1 MRPDAQL
8 ESWSRLELQEGESGY
23 NYLKAETIKSLHWR
37 DKDKGSGFY
46 GTHLSRPE
54 RNDSGQLRARAGTL
68 EHEAVQ
74 GYSQLNKEPLLLAVC
89 QALAI
94 DPHEHH
100 EAVGIDKAK
109 IKADI
114 RKLKVDRRAALEAK
128 DHQELKKIRREIRG
142 LKREIRKSLV

>member
-1 MRPDAQL
+1 MAHTYHDLREMTVAQL
-8 ESWSRLELQEGESGY
+8 REV
-23 NYLKAETIKSLHWR
+23 A
-37 DKDKGSGFY
+37 
-46 GTHLSRPE
+46 
-54 RNDSGQLRARAGTL
+54 ATL

-74 GYSQLNKEPLLLAVC
+74 GYTQLNKEPLLLAVC
-89 QALAI
+89 QALDI

-114 RKLKVDRRAALEAK
+114 RKLKADRQAALEAK

-142 LKREIRKSLV
+142 LKRKIRKSLV

>member
-1 MRPDAQL
+1 MEHTYHDLREMTVAQL
-8 ESWSRLELQEGESGY
+8 REV
-23 NYLKAETIKSLHWR
+23 
-37 DKDKGSGFY
+37 
-46 GTHLSRPE
+46 
-54 RNDSGQLRARAGTL
+54 AGTL

-74 GYSQLNKEPLLLAVC
+74 GYTQLNKEPLLLAVC
-89 QALAI
+89 QALDI

-100 EAVGIDKAK
+100 EAVGVDKAK

-114 RKLKVDRRAALEAK
+114 RKLKVDRQAALEAK

>member
-1 MRPDAQL
+1 MEHTYHDLRAMTVAQL
-8 ESWSRLELQEGESGY
+8 REV
-23 NYLKAETIKSLHWR
+23 
-37 DKDKGSGFY
+37 
-46 GTHLSRPE
+46 
-54 RNDSGQLRARAGTL
+54 AGTL

-74 GYSQLNKEPLLLAVC
+74 GYTQLNKEPLLLAVC
-89 QALAI
+89 QALDI

-100 EAVGIDKAK
+100 EAVGVDKAK

-114 RKLKVDRRAALEAK
+114 RKLKVDRQAALEAK

>member
-1 MRPDAQL
+1 MEHTYHDLREMTVAQL
-8 ESWSRLELQEGESGY
+8 REV
-23 NYLKAETIKSLHWR
+23 
-37 DKDKGSGFY
+37 
-46 GTHLSRPE
+46 
-54 RNDSGQLRARAGTL
+54 AGTL

-74 GYSQLNKEPLLLAVC
+74 GYTQLNKEPLLLAVC
-89 QALAI
+89 QALAV

-114 RKLKVDRRAALEAK
+114 RKLKVDRQAALEAK

>member
-1 MRPDAQL
+1 MEHTYHDLRAMTVAQL
-8 ESWSRLELQEGESGY
+8 REVAT
-23 NYLKAETIKSLHWR
+23 K
-37 DKDKGSGFY
+37 
-46 GTHLSRPE
+46 
-54 RNDSGQLRARAGTL
+54 L

-74 GYSQLNKEPLLLAVC
+74 GYTQLNKEPLLLAVC
-89 QALAI
+89 QALDI

-100 EAVGIDKAK
+100 EAVGVDKAK

-114 RKLKVDRRAALEAK
+114 RKLKVDRQAALEAK

>member
-1 MRPDAQL
+1 MEHTYHDLREMTVAQL
-8 ESWSRLELQEGESGY
+8 REV
-23 NYLKAETIKSLHWR
+23 
-37 DKDKGSGFY
+37 
-46 GTHLSRPE
+46 
-54 RNDSGQLRARAGTL
+54 AGTL
-68 EHEAVQ
+68 EHEAVE
-74 GYSQLNKEPLLLAVC
+74 GYTQLNKEPLLLAVC
-89 QALAI
+89 QALNI

-114 RKLKVDRRAALEAK
+114 RKLKVDRQAALEAK

>member
-1 MRPDAQL
+1 MEQTYHDLREMTVAQL
-8 ESWSRLELQEGESGY
+8 REVAS
-23 NYLKAETIKSLHWR
+23 
-37 DKDKGSGFY
+37 
-46 GTHLSRPE
+46 
-54 RNDSGQLRARAGTL
+54 TL

-89 QALAI
+89 QALDI

-109 IKADI
+109 IKANI
-114 RKLKVDRRAALEAK
+114 RKLKVDRQAALEAK

-142 LKREIRKSLV
+142 LKRAIRKSLV